1 MDRKHFFKP
10 FLSLVL
16 AGGAGA
22 MLLSI
27 YRFSL
32 QPVDWH
38 FLFVAAAAVVVS
50 RLSIS
55 IPNVKGEV
63 TVADTLVFLT
73 MMLYGGDAAILIAIV
88 DGLSS
93 SLHVSRK
100 ARVWLFNSAQM
111 ALSTFATV
119 WTMRIFFGPL
129 RELNRGEYSATLIGA
144 ICVMILVQ
152 YVCNS
157 GLVAIYTALKTDQ
170 PVFGT
175 WRKYYLWTSISY
187 IVGAPVASIAIH
199 TADGLSVYTLLMIAP
214 IVGIIFLT
222 YKTYLKNVAASAETA
237 EAANRHANE
246 LSVYI
251 EEQSRIR
258 EQFSQI
264 EKMSALGELAS
275 GVAHDFNNTLAGIL
289 GRAEL
294 MLRKATD
301 EEVRRGLNI
310 IIQAAQDG
318 SKTVKR
324 IQDFAR
330 QRRDHDFFPV
340 AVDQL
345 LMDISEVTRPRWKD
359 HPEAANVHIG
369 LDLQIHSNASVMGD
383 DAELREV
390 LVNMVFNAVDAMPT
404 GGRLTLSANECD
416 GWVEIAVSDTGV
428 GISPEV
434 RSRIF
439 DPFFTTKGKAGMGLG
454 LAVCYGMV
462 QRHQGSIEIESE
474 VGQGTTFRI
483 KLPLA
488 NVKPQ
493 KVKPS
498 ELEIA
503 TVPRLS
509 LVRSSN
515 SPKILVVDDEP
526 AVRELLGEILN
537 SEGYEV
543 ILAEN
548 GSTALAAF
556 ERNVFR
562 AVFTD
567 VGMPGMSGWELAR
580 AIRERDQEIPI
591 SVITGWGDAVGSD
604 EQKKAKVDWV
614 LAKPF
619 SLERIAEI
627 LLEISRRSGLEIA
640 ASPIAAV
647 GT

>member
-1 MDRKHFFKP
+1 MSPRVFQTFRA
-10 FLSLVL
+10 VIMI
-16 AGGAGA
+16 AGGAALAFALAGLPYQQLDYRYLVLLIA
-22 MLLSI
+22 MAT
-27 YRFSL
+27 
-32 QPVDWH
+32 
-38 FLFVAAAAVVVS
+38 VAS
-50 RLSIS
+50 RLNIS
-55 IPNVKGEV
+55 IPHVKGEV
-63 TVADTLVFLT
+63 TVGDTLVFLT
-73 MMLYGGDAAILIAIV
+73 LIFYGGEAAIVMAAV

-93 SLHVSRK
+93 SLRVSRK
-100 ARVWLFNSAQM
+100 PRVWVFNSTQM
-111 ALSTFATV
+111 AVSTFLTV
-119 WTMRIFFGPL
+119 SVLHVLFGSIGAERDGFSLRFF
-129 RELNRGEYSATLIGA
+129 AA
-144 ICVMILVQ
+144 ICVMFFVQ
-152 YVCNS
+152 YVTNS
-157 GLVAIYTALKTDQ
+157 GLVATYTALKTQQ
-170 PVFGT
+170 PIFAT
-175 WRKYYLWTSISY
+175 WRTSYLWTSISY
-187 IVGAPVASIAIH
+187 LAAASIA
-199 TADGLSVYTLLMIAP
+199 GLSAQFLHGLSIYTVIMITP
-214 IVGIIFLT
+214 IVAIVYLT
-222 YKTYLKNVAASAETA
+222 YKTYLRNIAASEETA
-237 EAANRHANE
+237 EAAKRHADE

-251 EEQSRIR
+251 EEQNRIR

-301 EEVRRGLNI
+301 PEVQRGLNI

-359 HPEAANVHIG
+359 GPEAANVQIG

-404 GGRLTLSANECD
+404 GGRLTLSANERD
-416 GWVEIAVSDTGV
+416 GRVEIAVSDTGV

-439 DPFFTTKGKAGMGLG
+439 DPFFTTKGKAGLGLG

-462 QRHQGSIEIESE
+462 QRHQGSIEVESE
-474 VGQGTTFRI
+474 VGHGTTFRI
-483 KLPLA
+483 KLPMA
-488 NVKPQ
+488 KVKPQ
-493 KVKPS
+493 KLKPRES
-498 ELEIA
+498 QVA
-503 TVPRLS
+503 SVPRLS
-509 LVRSSN
+509 LVRTSN

-526 AVRELLGEILN
+526 SVRDLLGEILN

-543 ILAEN
+543 TLAEN
-548 GSTALAAF
+548 GNQALTAF
-556 ERNVFR
+556 ERDDFK

-567 VGMPGMSGWELAR
+567 IGMPGMSGWELAR

-591 SVITGWGDAVGSD
+591 SVITGWGEAVGSD

-640 ASPIAAV
+640 APDIAAV

>member
-1 MDRKHFFKP
+1 MDRKRFYRP
-10 FLSLVL
+10 FLFLVV

-22 MLLSI
+22 MSYSL

-32 QPVDWH
+32 QQLEWH
-38 FLFVAAAAVVVS
+38 FLLVLAATVVVS

-73 MMLYGGDAAILIAIV
+73 MMLYGGDAAILVAVV
-88 DGLSS
+88 DGLGS

-119 WTMRIFFGPL
+119 WTLRTFFGPL
-129 RELNRGEYSATLIGA
+129 RELNRGEYSATVVGA

-157 GLVAIYTALKTDQ
+157 GLVATYTALKTDQ
-170 PVFGT
+170 PVFTT
-175 WRKYYLWTSISY
+175 WRNSYLWTSISY
-187 IVGAPVASIAIH
+187 IVGAPVASVTLHIA
-199 TADGLSVYTLLMIAP
+199 DDLSVYVVLMIAP

-237 EAANRHANE
+237 EAAKRHAEE

-251 EEQSRIR
+251 AEQDRIR
-258 EQFSQI
+258 QQFSQI

-301 EEVRRGLNI
+301 EEVRRGLSI

-359 HPEAANVHIG
+359 GPEAANVHIG

-390 LVNMVFNAVDAMPT
+390 LVNMVFNAVDAMPN
-404 GGRLTLSANECD
+404 GGRLTLSANESD
-416 GWVEIAVSDTGV
+416 GWVEVAVSDTGV
-428 GISPEV
+428 GISPDV

-462 QRHQGSIEIESE
+462 QRHQGSIEIDSE

-483 KLPLA
+483 KLPIA
-488 NVKPQ
+488 KVKAQ

-498 ELEIA
+498 ETEIA
-503 TVPRLS
+503 SVPRLS

-515 SPKILVVDDEP
+515 SPKVLVVDDEP
-526 AVRELLGEILN
+526 SVRNLLGEILR

-543 ILAEN
+543 TLAEN
-548 GSTALAAF
+548 GSQALAAF
-556 ERNVFR
+556 DKDVFK

-567 VGMPGMSGWELAR
+567 IGMPGMNGWELAR
-580 AIRERDQEIPI
+580 AIRERDEEVPI
-591 SVITGWGDAVGSD
+591 SVITGWGEAVGSD
-604 EQKKAKVDWV
+604 EQAKAKVDWV

-619 SLERIAEI
+619 SVDRIVEI
-627 LLEISRRSGLEIA
+627 TLEISRRHGLEIA
-640 ASPIAAV
+640 PAPLAAV